1 MLVRITNKCRM
12 ACSHCMI
19 DATPDGE
26 HMSVDT
32 FIKVLALIKQY
43 QLTFIMV
50 SGGEPLEHPDFFEL
64 MDLTKDQNLP
74 AIILSNGMFLED
86 QVTRDRVLA
95 LETPVQITNDPR
107 FYPKTI
113 SKFKHPLISYE
124 DHIRTI
130 TTLGRAKENELV
142 TNRIAPMCY
151 NLRSFVRKLNCFWS
165 SVFQLR
171 TMGKLCSPSI
181 NIDGSISAGESSC
194 CHRIG
199 TIESADQ
206 ELTQNL
212 LQMKCNLC
220 GMEDRLSPM
229 YLQAIGIT

>member
-1 MLVRITNKCRM
+1 
-12 ACSHCMI
+12 MI

-26 HMSVDT
+26 HMSVET
-32 FIKVLALIKQY
+32 FTKVLALIKQH
-43 QLTFIMV
+43 QLMFITV

-64 MDLTKDQNLP
+64 INL
-74 AIILSNGMFLED
+74 AKEQTTVIVLSNGMFLED
-86 QVTRDRVLA
+86 QATRDRVLE
-95 LETPVQITNDPR
+95 LNVPLQITNDPR
-107 FYPKTI
+107 FYPKMI
-113 SKFKHPLISYE
+113 SKFKHPLFGYE

-130 TTLGRAKENELV
+130 ASLGRAKENGLV

-151 NLRSFVRKLNCFWS
+151 NLRSFVRKLNCFWQ

-171 TMGKLCSPSI
+171 TMGKFCSPSI

-199 TIESADQ
+199 TIESSDR

-212 LQMKCNLC
+212 LRMECNLC
-220 GMEDRLSPM
+220 GMEDKLKPM
-229 YLQAIGIT
+229 YRQAIGLQ